1 MCDFVVKQK
10 EYFRNHMKII
20 HMAEMCAM
28 RFCGKTKR
36 VFSSSCEDNAY
47 DGNVPNAIMWK
58 HKKILFENM

>member
-1 MCDFVVKQK
+1 
-10 EYFRNHMKII
+10 
-20 HMAEMCAM
+20 MCAM